1 MRTRENSVVISLRIE
16 KELQQEFNALSQ
28 ELGILSARKLREAF
42 ISELEKMREEAT
54 AKRVTHGMVAWQ
66 EEWSSHNEQG

>member
-1 MRTRENSVVISLRIE
+1 MSLRIE

-42 ISELEKMREEAT
+42 INELEKMREEAT
-54 AKRVTHGMVAWQ
+54 AKRVTHGMATWQ
-66 EEWSSHNEQG
+66 EEWSSRNEQG